1 MASKPVTAIACGIL
15 ASFVSFGAN
24 AKIYKDVVVL
34 NLYSFQFHRMIEGHP
49 MRSSKYI
56 SLFVFTLLLTTV
68 VGAEEYY
75 QPGPSATGGVN
86 ASNWENGENRRYGL
100 HHFEQIARFTMGVRP
115 SAVRKLKKTQDLDIG
130 EIPAVKYLT
139 STTSFSG
146 LVIVKGDT
154 IVYEKYAPD
163 FGPTRLHSCQSTT
176 KTINNL
182 LVGKLVSDGKLDLS
196 KKVKDFYPDM
206 GSGYAEATVQ
216 QVLDMNVVNDY
227 TEGYGDPDSPIRK
240 HESVSGWRPDR
251 EDLKD
256 DLQAYL
262 KTIESED
269 ITPKDKYQYKST
281 NTDIVGMI
289 VEAAAERPLHQL
301 VREVMIAAGFE
312 NKGYITTDRKGVPA
326 VMGGFILTTRD
337 FARYGMLL
345 RDGGKGVNGVVVGG
359 GKDFQQQTFSNKGAS
374 MGINNIRYSNSTYTD
389 GRFIAHAGWGG
400 QYLYTDPKQGLV
412 VAFHSTLENDSGL
425 VVDYAMKLLEMP
437 SAVSLYF
444 DDK

>member
-1 MASKPVTAIACGIL
+1 MKSAINICL
-15 ASFVSFGAN
+15 FVST
-24 AKIYKDVVVL
+24 VL
-34 NLYSFQFHRMIEGHP
+34 LM
-49 MRSSKYI
+49 
-56 SLFVFTLLLTTV
+56 TV
-68 VGAEEYY
+68 ASAEEYY

-86 ASNWENGENRRYGL
+86 AANWENGENRRYGL
-100 HHFEQIARFTMGVRP
+100 HHFEQISRFTMGVRP
-115 SAVRKLKKTQDLDIG
+115 SLVRKLKKTQDLDIG
-130 EIPAVKYLT
+130 EIPEVKYLT
-139 STTSFSG
+139 NTTSFSG
-146 LVIVKGDT
+146 LVIIKGDT

-163 FGPTRLHSCQSTT
+163 FGPAQAHSCQSTT

-182 LVGKLVSDGKLDLS
+182 LVGKLVSDGKLDLG

-251 EDLKD
+251 EGLKD
-256 DLQAYL
+256 DLRVYL
-262 KTIESED
+262 KTIESDD

-281 NTDIVGMI
+281 NTDVVGMV

-312 NKGYITTDRKGVPA
+312 NKGYITTDRQGVPG
-326 VMGGFILTTRD
+326 VMGGLILTTRD

-345 RDGGKGVNGVVVGG
+345 RDGGKGVNGEMVGG
-359 GKDFQQQTFSNKGAS
+359 GKDFQQQTFSNQGAS
-374 MGINNIRYSNSTYTD
+374 MGFENFRYSNSTYTN

-400 QYLYTDPKQGLV
+400 QYLYTDPEQDLV

-425 VVDYAMKLLEMP
+425 VVEYAKRLLEMP
-437 SAVSLYF
+437 LAVSLYF
-444 DDK
+444 DAR